1 MRAEILQLCR
11 QYGLSRAYLF
21 KILHMLRSLFVPQRR
36 QTFLS
41 IPSANLGTPDSPR
54 TNLSTPDSPRTNLSA
69 LYSLRTNLS
78 TPDSPRTN
86 LSTPDSPCTNL
97 SAVDSPR
104 TNLSTPDSP
113 RTNLSALDSPRTNL
127 SALDS
132 AGADILVSVDDID
145 SFCFSLKRLC
155 VCLLDVIVN
164 QRLLSLL
171 MDLIPLNLQLV
182 DLKSLCPII
191 LRARLVHSAKMKQ
204 LFFLSTI
211 Q

>member
-41 IPSANLGTPDSPR
+41 IPSANLGTP
-54 TNLSTPDSPRTNLSA
+54 
-69 LYSLRTNLS
+69 
-78 TPDSPRTN
+78 
-86 LSTPDSPCTNL
+86 
-97 SAVDSPR
+97 DSPR

-191 LRARLVHSAKMKQ
+191 LRARSLCKDETVILFVNDPIKDIRILYMR
-204 LFFLSTI
+204 LFFSCFLLFLSFSLLL
-211 Q
+211 